1 MSVISPTTCGFA
13 KIAAFNIFTGD
24 KLVLYSDEDLA
35 MYRSRE
41 IKHQFDLWQEQ
52 FVGYNEQFNVKY
64 EIFKKYHQ
72 KIVDMRNLAK
82 KRSVDKGIVMYAVI
96 FTKKME

>member
-1 MSVISPTTCGFA
+1 MKTW
-13 KIAAFNIFTGD
+13 
-24 KLVLYSDEDLA
+24 LRLLA
-35 MYRSRE
+35 VCMYRSRE

-72 KIVDMRNLAK
+72 KIVDNMRNLAK
-82 KRSVDKGIVMYAVI
+82 KRSVDKRIVMQL
-96 FTKKME
+96 FSRKKWNELFPQKKGEHRFI